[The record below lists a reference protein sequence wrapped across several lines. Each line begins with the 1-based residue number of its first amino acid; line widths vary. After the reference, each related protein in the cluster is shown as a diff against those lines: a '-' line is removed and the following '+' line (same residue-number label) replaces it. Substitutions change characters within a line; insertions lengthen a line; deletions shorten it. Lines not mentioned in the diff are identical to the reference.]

1 MWVVP
6 EYNRQAL
13 MPKKKEQY
21 QRRREFRRT
30 VCLAYVHTLPP
41 PPIERILRDFWNQ
54 KTSREPCLFCP
65 PACGLSNGKLSKRID

>member
-41 PPIERILRDFWNQ
+41 PPLKEYLETFGTR
-54 KTSREPCLFCP
+54 
-65 PACGLSNGKLSKRID
+65 KLLGSHVSFAHLPVG